1 MNAIFRCDASLDIGT
16 GHVIRCLTLADEMRH
31 RGFECWFICRELPG
45 NLISLI
51 RERGYEAMI
60 LPVTEAEKPLTGYG
74 QWLTVSIEQDASQTI
89 DILDRMKPMD
99 WLIVDHYAID
109 VEWEQLVAA
118 HVKQIMVIDD
128 LANRHHHCEIILDQT
143 FGRREEDYLSL
154 VSGQPRFL
162 CGAQYSLL
170 RPAFQGAREH
180 SLSRRETAGL
190 NHILVSLGGVDRDNA
205 TAKVLQILERSSL
218 ASDIKI
224 TVVMGRSAP
233 WIAEVQEL
241 AQASR
246 FRCLVRAGVDDMAEL
261 MSQADLAIGAVGAT
275 AWERCAV
282 GLPSLVTVLAENQVY
297 ALQQL
302 QRSGAVM
309 AFTLDSG
316 APESLNTLIQLLTA
330 RPELISEMSAKAAC
344 VTDGAGCAKVADVL
358 VSGEFI

>member
-1 MNAIFRCDASLDIGT
+1 M
-16 GHVIRCLTLADEMRH
+16 RCLTLADELRR
-31 RGFECWFICRELPG
+31 RGFQCWFICRELPG
-45 NLISLI
+45 NFISLI
-51 RERGYEAMI
+51 RKRGYEAMI
-60 LPVTEAEKPLTGYG
+60 LPITKAEKEPLAGYA
-74 QWLTVSIEQDASQTI
+74 QWLTVSLEQDASQTI
-89 DILDRMKPMD
+89 DVLDRMKPMD

-109 VEWEQLVAA
+109 AVWEQLVAP
-118 HVKQIMVIDD
+118 HVRHIMVIDD
-128 LANRHHHCEIILDQT
+128 LANRHHHCGIILDQT
-143 FGRREEDYLSL
+143 FGRREDDYLSL

-170 RPAFQGAREH
+170 RPAFQGAREL

-205 TAKVLQILERSSL
+205 TAKVLQILERSPL
-218 ASDIKI
+218 ASDMEI
-224 TVVMGRSAP
+224 TVVMGQSAP
-233 WIAEVQEL
+233 WIAEVQKI

-246 FRCLVRAGVDDMAEL
+246 FRCLVRTGADDMAEL

-302 QRSGAVM
+302 QQSGAVM
-309 AFTLDSG
+309 AFTLEND
-316 APESLNTLIQLLTA
+316 APGGLDTLIEVLIA
-330 RPELISEMSAKAAC
+330 KPELISEMSVKAAR

-358 VSGEFI
+358 VSGDFI